1 MLELFT
7 TVYAE
12 APQGGEMAPAGGMF
26 SIVWL
31 VGMIAIFYFM
41 LIRPQ
46 KKQEKKTKQMLASLQ
61 VGDKVVTIGGICGKI
76 TKLKDDHV
84 YIETGF
90 VGNPNERSTIKM
102 ERAAIKTV
110 LTIHEE
116 V

>member
-1 MLELFT
+1 MFELLT

-12 APQGGEMAPAGGMF
+12 APQGAEMAPAGGMF

-76 TKLKDDHV
+76 TKLKDEHV
-84 YIETGF
+84 YLETGS
-90 VGNPNERSTIKM
+90 VGNPNERSIIKM
-102 ERAAIKTV
+102 ERAAIKTL
-110 LTIHEE
+110 LTVHEDA
-116 V
+116 